1 MVGLLDWLKIGSAAL
16 AGAILVSG
24 PLYLYGKHE
33 GRSQAA
39 VAALE
44 KSVSDLRQRNK
55 IDENISASDAAAL
68 CRDFGLSDEEQRECM
83 RRIQAANSQP

>member
-1 MVGLLDWLKIGSAAL
+1 MFGMLDWLKIGSGTVV
-16 AGAILVSG
+16 GAVLVSG

-55 IDENISASDAAAL
+55 IDETISASDAAAL

-83 RRIQAANSQP
+83 RRRQAANTQP